1 MRKDS
6 NPDKTRVEECAYIVL
21 ALGKRFAE
29 YETIGEM
36 FWAERELSLTLTLWR
51 RLLSCMK
58 NCLHPYPSC
67 WAQSLNKCFKVY

>member
-21 ALGKRFAE
+21 ALGTRFAE

-51 RLLSCMK
+51 R
-58 NCLHPYPSC
+58 
-67 WAQSLNKCFKVY
+67 CFRA